1 MSLPPI
7 TSADAPTRD
16 TVHVVETDVLPG
28 RGSASPH
35 SPSPA
40 QLTDKHA
47 ESEFSLYQ
55 RAVTRI
61 AAPDAINIECPL
73 CAALA
78 GTPTFAVEGLDSRV
92 VVCRECRFGH
102 LYPLPS
108 PAQILTFY
116 PPAYYGSTGRKFNR
130 LVEFAVRLVAAR
142 HVRFL
147 ARRVPRGGRILDVG
161 CGRGVL
167 LKELADR
174 GFEAHGFEVSAAAAE
189 GVDSRIAIRIG
200 NDLRDANYPADY
212 FDQVIIW
219 HVLEHVADPRATIEE
234 IHRILKPGG
243 EIVVAVP
250 NFSSLQARWSG
261 PAWFHLD
268 LPRHLYHF
276 PSAGLAKLLEE
287 CGFRVE
293 SSHHFS
299 LRQNPFGWVQ
309 SALNKLP
316 GLRRNSLYELLHRR
330 NGDRVPFGLMTRLA
344 LYAAFVAGMP
354 IALLIEIAASLL
366 RTGATVHFV
375 AWAETSPK
383 SSSTAPAIDG

>member
-1 MSLPPI
+1 MTRLPAPAADVTTSDTLGADDTRVVPAESLNLP
-7 TSADAPTRD
+7 TEASAP
-16 TVHVVETDVLPG
+16 
-28 RGSASPH
+28 SARAV
-35 SPSPA
+35 PSVPV
-40 QLTDKHA
+40 
-47 ESEFSLYQ
+47 SEFSLYN
-55 RAVTRI
+55 RRVTRI
-61 AAPDAINIECPL
+61 AAPDVINIECPL

-78 GTPTFAVEGLDSRV
+78 GKPTFAVEGIGPQV
-92 VVCRECRFGH
+92 VVCRQCGFGYMH
-102 LYPLPS
+102 PLP
-108 PAQILTFY
+108 PAAEIATYY
-116 PPAYYGSTGRKFNR
+116 PPAYYGSTGRKFNS

-167 LKELADR
+167 LKELARRD
-174 GFEAHGFEVSAAAAE
+174 FEAHGFEVSPSAAE

-200 NDLRDANYPADY
+200 DDLSEASYPSAN

-219 HVLEHVADPRATIEE
+219 HVLEHVSDPRGTIEE

-276 PSAGLAKLLEE
+276 PATGLKKLLSE

-293 SSHHFS
+293 SQHHFS
-299 LRQNPFGWVQ
+299 LRQNPFGWLQ
-309 SALNKLP
+309 SALNKLTRLP
-316 GLRRNSLYELLHRR
+316 RNSLYELLHKR
-330 NGDRVPFGLMTRLA
+330 NGDRPAFRIGTRA
-344 LYAAFVAGMP
+344 FLYAAFVLGMP
-354 IALLIEIAASLL
+354 IALVIEIVAALC
-366 RTGATVHFV
+366 RTGATVHVV
-375 AWAETSPK
+375 ARTE
-383 SSSTAPAIDG
+383 